1 MRLSDDEIVAAH
13 QLARQERRVAA
24 KKRDE
29 MWDEVAYA
37 VALCVLVLLYVIL
50 P

>member
-1 MRLSDDEIVAAH
+1 MRLSDDEVVAAH
-13 QLARQERRVAA
+13 QLERYERRVRQQR
-24 KKRDE
+24 RDE